1 MVAFN
6 PHNNFRQKLL
16 SGECL
21 IGTFVK
27 TPSMMVAEVLAS
39 TDLDTV
45 CFDAE
50 HSPFDRRDIDGCLL
64 AFRALQKPSLVRV
77 ASSSP
82 DHILNAL
89 DCGATGV
96 VIPHVDSPEKA
107 LACATAARY
116 GRVGR
121 GYAGSTR
128 SAGYGTA
135 SVADNISLNQ
145 SETTVVAQI
154 EDLAALDHIEEISAQ
169 EGIDCL
175 FIGMMDLTVALGA
188 TSSQQDI
195 VIQAAEK
202 VCAAARANNR
212 RLGIFVP
219 DVDSI
224 PFWRERGVTFFL
236 MSSDHS
242 FIKQGANKLVADAR
256 GSFNP

>member
-1 MVAFN
+1 MASFN

-39 TDLDTV
+39 TDLDVV

-50 HSPFDRRDIDGCLL
+50 HSPFDRRDIDSCLL
-64 AFRALQKPSLVRV
+64 AFRAEQKPALVRV
-77 ASSSP
+77 ASSSA
-82 DHILNAL
+82 DQILNAL

-116 GRVGR
+116 GSVGR

-128 SAGYGTA
+128 SAGYGA
-135 SVADNISLNQ
+135 AGIAENLSLNR
-145 SETTVVAQI
+145 SETTVIAQI

-188 TSSQQDI
+188 QAATDNV
-195 VIQAAEK
+195 VIEAAEK
-202 VCAAARANNR
+202 ICIAAQANNR
-212 RLGIFVP
+212 KLGIFVP
-219 DVDSI
+219 SIDSI
-224 PFWRERGVTFFL
+224 EFWRDRGVTLFL

-242 FIKQGANKLVADAR
+242 FIKQGAKKLVEEAR
-256 GSFNP
+256 ANF

>member
-1 MVAFN
+1 MTAFN

-39 TDLDTV
+39 TDLDVV

-50 HSPFDRRDIDGCLL
+50 HSPFDRRDIDSCLM
-64 AFRALQKPSLVRV
+64 AFRAEQKPALVRV
-77 ASSSP
+77 ASSSA
-82 DHILNAL
+82 DQILNAL

-128 SAGYGTA
+128 SAGYGAA
-135 SVADNISLNQ
+135 SVAENISLNQ
-145 SETTVVAQI
+145 LETTVIVQI
-154 EDLAALDHIEEISAQ
+154 EDLAALDDIEEISAQ

-188 TSSQQDI
+188 QAATDRV
-195 VIQAAEK
+195 VIEAAEK
-202 VCAAARANNR
+202 ICIAAQANNR
-212 RLGIFVP
+212 KLGIFVP
-219 DVDSI
+219 SIDSI
-224 PFWRERGVTFFL
+224 KFWRDRGVTLFL

-242 FIKQGANKLVADAR
+242 FIKQGAKKLVKEAR
-256 GSFNP
+256 VNF

>member
-1 MVAFN
+1 MTAFN

-39 TDLDTV
+39 TDLDVV

-50 HSPFDRRDIDGCLL
+50 HSPFDRRDIDSCLM
-64 AFRALQKPSLVRV
+64 AFRAEQKPALVRV
-77 ASSSP
+77 ASSAA
-82 DHILNAL
+82 DQILNAL

-128 SAGYGTA
+128 SAGYGAA
-135 SVADNISLNQ
+135 SVAENISLNQ
-145 SETTVVAQI
+145 LETTVIAQI

-188 TSSQQDI
+188 QAATDSV
-195 VIQAAEK
+195 VIEAAEK
-202 VCAAARANNR
+202 ICIAAQANNR
-212 RLGIFVP
+212 KLGIFVP
-219 DVDSI
+219 SIDSI
-224 PFWRERGVTFFL
+224 EFWRDRGVTLFL

-242 FIKQGANKLVADAR
+242 FIKQGARKLVEEAR
-256 GSFNP
+256 ANF

>member
-1 MVAFN
+1 
-6 PHNNFRQKLL
+6 
-16 SGECL
+16 
-21 IGTFVK
+21 
-27 TPSMMVAEVLAS
+27 MVAEVLAS
-39 TDLDTV
+39 TDLDVV

-50 HSPFDRRDIDGCLL
+50 HSPFDRRDIDSCLM
-64 AFRALQKPSLVRV
+64 AFRAEQKPALVRV
-77 ASSSP
+77 ASSSA
-82 DHILNAL
+82 DQILNAL

-128 SAGYGTA
+128 SAGYGAA
-135 SVADNISLNQ
+135 SVAENISLNQ
-145 SETTVVAQI
+145 LETTVIAQI

-188 TSSQQDI
+188 QAATDSV
-195 VIQAAEK
+195 VIEAAEK
-202 VCAAARANNR
+202 ICIAAQANNR
-212 RLGIFVP
+212 KLGIFVP
-219 DVDSI
+219 SIDSI
-224 PFWRERGVTFFL
+224 EFWRDRGVTLFL

-242 FIKQGANKLVADAR
+242 FIKQGAKKLVEEAR
-256 GSFNP
+256 VNF

>member
-1 MVAFN
+1 MAAFN

-39 TDLDTV
+39 TDLDVV

-50 HSPFDRRDIDGCLL
+50 HSPFDRRDIDSCLL
-64 AFRALQKPSLVRV
+64 AFRAEQKPALVRV
-77 ASSSP
+77 ASSSA
-82 DHILNAL
+82 DQILNAL

-128 SAGYGTA
+128 SAGYGAA
-135 SVADNISLNQ
+135 SVAENITLNQ
-145 SETTVVAQI
+145 SETTVIAQI

-188 TSSQQDI
+188 QAATDQV
-195 VIQAAEK
+195 VIEAAEK
-202 VCAAARANNR
+202 ICVAAQANNR
-212 RLGIFVP
+212 KLGIFVASI
-219 DVDSI
+219 DSI
-224 PFWRERGVTFFL
+224 EFWRDRGVTLFL

-242 FIKQGANKLVADAR
+242 FIKQGAKKLVEEAR
-256 GSFNP
+256 VNF

>member
-1 MVAFN
+1 
-6 PHNNFRQKLL
+6 
-16 SGECL
+16 
-21 IGTFVK
+21 
-27 TPSMMVAEVLAS
+27 MMVAEVLAS
-39 TDLDTV
+39 TDLDVV

-50 HSPFDRRDIDGCLL
+50 HSPFDRRDIDSCLM
-64 AFRALQKPSLVRV
+64 AFRAEQKPALVRV
-77 ASSSP
+77 ASSSA
-82 DHILNAL
+82 DQILNAL

-128 SAGYGTA
+128 SAGYGAA
-135 SVADNISLNQ
+135 SVAENISLNQ
-145 SETTVVAQI
+145 LETTVIAQI

-188 TSSQQDI
+188 QAATDSV
-195 VIQAAEK
+195 VIEAAEK
-202 VCAAARANNR
+202 ICIAAQANNR
-212 RLGIFVP
+212 KLGIFVP
-219 DVDSI
+219 SIDSI
-224 PFWRERGVTFFL
+224 EFWRDRGVTLFL

-242 FIKQGANKLVADAR
+242 FIKQGAKKLVEEAR
-256 GSFNP
+256 VNF

>member
-1 MVAFN
+1 MAAFN

-39 TDLDTV
+39 TDLDVV

-50 HSPFDRRDIDGCLL
+50 HSPFDRRDIDSCLL
-64 AFRALQKPSLVRV
+64 AFRAEQKPALVRV
-77 ASSSP
+77 ASSSA
-82 DHILNAL
+82 DQILNAL

-128 SAGYGTA
+128 SAGYGAA
-135 SVADNISLNQ
+135 SVAENITLNQ
-145 SETTVVAQI
+145 SETTVIAQI

-188 TSSQQDI
+188 QAATDQV
-195 VIQAAEK
+195 VIEAAEK
-202 VCAAARANNR
+202 ICVAAQANNR
-212 RLGIFVP
+212 KLGIFVASI
-219 DVDSI
+219 DSI
-224 PFWRERGVTFFL
+224 EFWRDRGVTLFL

-242 FIKQGANKLVADAR
+242 FIKQGAKKLAEEAR
-256 GSFNP
+256 VNF

>member
-1 MVAFN
+1 MAAFN

-16 SGECL
+16 LGECL

-39 TDLDTV
+39 TDLDVV

-50 HSPFDRRDIDGCLL
+50 HSPFDRRDIDSCLM
-64 AFRALQKPSLVRV
+64 AFRAEQKPALVRV
-77 ASSSP
+77 ASSAA
-82 DHILNAL
+82 DQILNAL

-128 SAGYGTA
+128 SAGYGAA
-135 SVADNISLNQ
+135 SVAENISLNQ
-145 SETTVVAQI
+145 LETTVIAQI

-188 TSSQQDI
+188 QAATDSV
-195 VIQAAEK
+195 VIEAAEK
-202 VCAAARANNR
+202 ICIAAQANNR
-212 RLGIFVP
+212 KLGIFVP
-219 DVDSI
+219 SIDSI
-224 PFWRERGVTFFL
+224 EFWRDRGVTLFL

-242 FIKQGANKLVADAR
+242 FIKQGAKKLVEEAR
-256 GSFNP
+256 VNF

>member
-1 MVAFN
+1 MASFN

-39 TDLDTV
+39 TDLDV
-45 CFDAE
+45 VFFEAE
-50 HSPFDRRDIDGCLL
+50 QSPFDRRDIDSCLL
-64 AFRALQKPSLVRV
+64 AFRAEQKPALVRV
-77 ASSSP
+77 ASSSA
-82 DHILNAL
+82 DQILNAL

-128 SAGYGTA
+128 SAGYGAA
-135 SVADNISLNQ
+135 SVAENISLNQ
-145 SETTVVAQI
+145 SETTVIAQI
-154 EDLAALDHIEEISAQ
+154 EDLAALEHIGEIAAQ

-188 TSSQQDI
+188 EAATDAI
-195 VIQAAEK
+195 VIEAAEK
-202 VCAAARANNR
+202 ICVAAQANNR
-212 RLGIFVP
+212 KLGIFVP
-219 DVDSI
+219 SIDSI
-224 PFWRERGVTFFL
+224 EFWRDRGVTLFL

-242 FIKQGANKLVADAR
+242 FIKQGAKKLVEEAR
-256 GSFNP
+256 ANF

>member
-1 MVAFN
+1 MSAFN

-39 TDLDTV
+39 TDLDVV

-50 HSPFDRRDIDGCLL
+50 HSPFDRRDIDSCLL
-64 AFRALQKPSLVRV
+64 AFRAVQKPALVRV
-77 ASSSP
+77 ASSSA
-82 DHILNAL
+82 DQILNAL

-116 GRVGR
+116 GRTGR

-128 SAGYGTA
+128 SAGYGAA

-145 SETTVVAQI
+145 SETTVIAQI

-175 FIGMMDLTVALGA
+175 FVGMMDLTVALGA
-188 TSSQQDI
+188 TAATDK
-195 VIQAAEK
+195 VVVEAAEK
-202 VCAAARANNR
+202 VCAAAQANNR
-212 RLGIFVP
+212 KLGIFVP
-219 DVDSI
+219 NIDSI
-224 PFWRERGVTFFL
+224 KFWRDRGVTLFL
-236 MSSDHS
+236 MSSDHG
-242 FIKQGANKLVADAR
+242 FIKQGARNLVEKAR
-256 GSFNP
+256 ATF

>member
-1 MVAFN
+1 MTAFN

-39 TDLDTV
+39 TDLDVV

-50 HSPFDRRDIDGCLL
+50 HSPFDRRDIDSCLM
-64 AFRALQKPSLVRV
+64 AFRAEQKPALVRV
-77 ASSSP
+77 ASSAA
-82 DHILNAL
+82 DQILNAL

-128 SAGYGTA
+128 SAGYGAA
-135 SVADNISLNQ
+135 SVAENISLNQ
-145 SETTVVAQI
+145 LETTVIAQI

-188 TSSQQDI
+188 QAATDSV
-195 VIQAAEK
+195 VIEAAEK
-202 VCAAARANNR
+202 ICIAAQANNR
-212 RLGIFVP
+212 KLGIFVP
-219 DVDSI
+219 SIDSI
-224 PFWRERGVTFFL
+224 EFWRDRGVTLFL

-242 FIKQGANKLVADAR
+242 FIKQGAKKLVEEAR
-256 GSFNP
+256 ANF

>member
-1 MVAFN
+1 MTAFN

-39 TDLDTV
+39 TDLDVV

-50 HSPFDRRDIDGCLL
+50 HSPFDRRDIDSCLM
-64 AFRALQKPSLVRV
+64 AFRAEQKPALVRV
-77 ASSSP
+77 ASSSA
-82 DHILNAL
+82 DQILNAL

-128 SAGYGTA
+128 SAGYGAA
-135 SVADNISLNQ
+135 SVAENISLNQ
-145 SETTVVAQI
+145 LETTVIAQI
-154 EDLAALDHIEEISAQ
+154 EDLAALDDIEEISAQ

-188 TSSQQDI
+188 QAATDRV
-195 VIQAAEK
+195 VIEAAEK
-202 VCAAARANNR
+202 ICIAAQANNR
-212 RLGIFVP
+212 KLGIFVP
-219 DVDSI
+219 SIDSI
-224 PFWRERGVTFFL
+224 KFWRDRGVTLFL

-242 FIKQGANKLVADAR
+242 FIKQGAKKLVKEAR
-256 GSFNP
+256 VNF

>member
-1 MVAFN
+1 MASFN

-39 TDLDTV
+39 TDLDVV

-50 HSPFDRRDIDGCLL
+50 HSPFDRRDIDSCLL
-64 AFRALQKPSLVRV
+64 AFRAEQKPALVRV
-77 ASSSP
+77 ASSSA
-82 DHILNAL
+82 DQILNAL

-128 SAGYGTA
+128 SAGYGAA
-135 SVADNISLNQ
+135 SVAENISLDQ
-145 SETTVVAQI
+145 SETTVIAQI
-154 EDLAALDHIEEISAQ
+154 EDLAALEHIGEIAAQ

-175 FIGMMDLTVALGA
+175 FIGMMDLTVAFGA
-188 TSSQQDI
+188 EAATDAI
-195 VIQAAEK
+195 VIEAAEK
-202 VCAAARANNR
+202 ICVAAQANNR
-212 RLGIFVP
+212 KLGIFVP
-219 DVDSI
+219 SIDSI
-224 PFWRERGVTFFL
+224 EFWRDRGVTLFL

-242 FIKQGANKLVADAR
+242 FIKQGAKKLVEEAR
-256 GSFNP
+256 ANF

>member
-1 MVAFN
+1 MAAFN

-39 TDLDTV
+39 TDLDVV

-50 HSPFDRRDIDGCLL
+50 HSPFDRRDIDSCLL
-64 AFRALQKPSLVRV
+64 AFRAVQKPALVRV
-77 ASSSP
+77 PSSSA
-82 DHILNAL
+82 DQILNAL

-116 GRVGR
+116 GITGR

-128 SAGYGTA
+128 SAGYGAA
-135 SVADNISLNQ
+135 SVADNISLNLL
-145 SETTVVAQI
+145 ETAVIAQI

-175 FIGMMDLTVALGA
+175 FIGMMDLTVALSA
-188 TSSQQDI
+188 TAVTDK
-195 VIQAAEK
+195 VVVEAAEK
-202 VCAAARANNR
+202 ICAAAKANNR
-212 RLGIFVP
+212 KLGIFVP
-219 DVDSI
+219 NIESI
-224 PFWRERGVTFFL
+224 EFWRHRGVTLFL

-242 FIKQGANKLVADAR
+242 FIKQGARNLVKEAR
-256 GSFNP
+256 ANF

>member
-1 MVAFN
+1 MTAFN

-39 TDLDTV
+39 TDLDVV

-50 HSPFDRRDIDGCLL
+50 HSPFDRRDIDSCLM
-64 AFRALQKPSLVRV
+64 AFRAEQKPALVRV
-77 ASSSP
+77 ASSSA
-82 DHILNAL
+82 DQILNAL

-128 SAGYGTA
+128 SAGYGAA
-135 SVADNISLNQ
+135 SVAENISLNQ
-145 SETTVVAQI
+145 RETTVIAQI

-188 TSSQQDI
+188 QAATDSV
-195 VIQAAEK
+195 VIEAAEK
-202 VCAAARANNR
+202 ICIAAQANNR
-212 RLGIFVP
+212 KLGIFVP
-219 DVDSI
+219 SIDSI
-224 PFWRERGVTFFL
+224 EFWRDRGVTLFL

-242 FIKQGANKLVADAR
+242 FIKQGAKKLVEEAR
-256 GSFNP
+256 VNF

>member
-1 MVAFN
+1 
-6 PHNNFRQKLL
+6 
-16 SGECL
+16 
-21 IGTFVK
+21 
-27 TPSMMVAEVLAS
+27 MMVAEVLAS
-39 TDLDTV
+39 TDLDVV

-50 HSPFDRRDIDGCLL
+50 HSPFDRRDIDSCLM
-64 AFRALQKPSLVRV
+64 AFRAEQKPALVRV
-77 ASSSP
+77 ASSAA
-82 DHILNAL
+82 DQILNAL

-128 SAGYGTA
+128 SAGYGAA
-135 SVADNISLNQ
+135 SVAENISLNQ
-145 SETTVVAQI
+145 LETTVIAQI

-188 TSSQQDI
+188 QAATDSV
-195 VIQAAEK
+195 VIEAAEK
-202 VCAAARANNR
+202 ICIAAQANNR
-212 RLGIFVP
+212 KLGIFVP
-219 DVDSI
+219 SIDSI
-224 PFWRERGVTFFL
+224 EFWRDRGVTLFL

-242 FIKQGANKLVADAR
+242 FIKQGAKKLVEEAR
-256 GSFNP
+256 VNF